1 VPEPSSTRFTPDRR
15 EFVKLA
21 VGGALGATAFLSS
34 SPTGSAALQD
44 NATGQT
50 TASLSTVVWQIGK
63 FDGSSYEFHLG
74 VPAEDPVFVV
84 GKSDP
89 AKEWYRSQSGTSN
102 GTTGFRAHPFTVK
115 FELPQAPQGLYTFRF
130 SLLVYGSRLPI
141 LKVDINGHIGQFFQH
156 PVLDYSA
163 TEWPGHFVPQM
174 SKASIRFDVP
184 TACLQQGTNTL
195 VLTAVDEPNK
205 RDDSQTT
212 EFTLGNSAIVYDA
225 LALEHDPSRTYASKE
240 VFAEV
245 LPTIFYKG
253 EGRSLV
259 ELVDVFVRYNEPP
272 HGRVTLA
279 LGANH
284 LTQELAE
291 GTEFGEQKLRFEVP
305 EFGAPTDAQVMV
317 SLNGRSRRFSVLA
330 KPAKKWNVFLVPHE
344 HLDIGYT
351 DYVPKVAEVQS
362 RSIDDAIDMI
372 HEQPDFRYTIDGYW
386 PVEQFMAGRSDAQR
400 REFLQLVREKKI
412 FVPAD
417 YANPYTGVAS
427 LEYLLRSF
435 YPSYKFNRENGGN
448 FNLSLVTDVPSQS
461 WSYPSIMASAG
472 LKYLM
477 LPSNSDLGPILL
489 YGRQNEK
496 SPFWWEGPDGQRVL
510 TWYSRMYYQIRS
522 LFSLPPKVESG
533 HDTLPIFLQAYAR
546 PDYKSDGVIVF
557 GSQVE
562 NTVLFRDQTSLANDW
577 NKVYAYPK
585 LKFSGVAEAMEYIG
599 GQIGDSIPVIRG
611 DGVGYWDGSEDTLI
625 REDEQ
630 RVLTTEKV
638 STIMALV
645 NPRLRP
651 DGPAMDQ
658 LWNRLL
664 RLEEHTSSGG
674 RSGTLRAAHTKAQM
688 TLESQRLMEHVLA
701 RAMSALGDSIQDPSG
716 TVIVFNSLNWQRS
729 KLVELTVG
737 WGMEL
742 VDRVTSQVVP
752 VEELSSF
759 KIGDNNTDR
768 WGAQL
773 RVGPDGKIPGRP
785 EGGPGTTL
793 RRIRFLATD
802 VPAIGYKCYALREGK
817 SSAPERAAVTG
828 QKTLENAYYRVLLDL
843 PSGAIASIFDKELNR
858 EMVDSSSPYR
868 FNQYVLATGTQ
879 DVFNR
884 RGVSTEIIPPPNL
897 ETHLSQGGRLI
908 SVSKNAFGTV
918 AQLESSAT
926 GAQKITTTIILFD
939 GQKRLEIANQ
949 VHREHVNGDSWA
961 YFAFPVAM
969 NRPEFRYEIQ
979 NGVVNPAKDTLPGAG
994 MEKFPVQH
1002 WVAIDQDDVTAAIVP
1017 IDAPLVAFGDI
1028 IRWVWP
1034 KEFGTRKAAIFSY
1047 LSGRSG
1053 GTDGLTS
1060 RYVFTSGRK
1069 LSPGVL
1075 SKLGWDAM
1083 SPFELDEIIE
1093 QDKIGNPT
1101 RPLDPAQGSF
1111 VQVDHPAVVL
1121 VTWKQA
1127 EDEKGTIMRFVET
1140 DGRPGTVNVS
1150 STIVNVEKGWLCN
1163 SVEENQEPLTISPH
1177 GFSFSVKS
1185 FGIVTVRL
1193 EGTPRLE
1200 QTLSPDRR
1208 N

>member
-1 VPEPSSTRFTPDRR
+1 
-15 EFVKLA
+15 LA

-34 SPTGSAALQD
+34 TPTASATVQE
-44 NATGQT
+44 NATGK
-50 TASLSTVVWQIGK
+50 TADSLSTVVWQIGK

-89 AKEWYRSQSGTSN
+89 AKDWYRSQSGTSN

-115 FELPQAPQGLYTFRF
+115 FELPQARQGLYTLKF

-141 LKVDINGHIGQFFQH
+141 LKVSINGHIGQFFQH

-174 SKASIRFDVP
+174 SKASITFDVP

-212 EFTLGNSAIVYDA
+212 EFTLGNSAMVYDA

-245 LPTIFYKG
+245 LPTIFFKG

-279 LGANH
+279 LGSNH

-305 EFGAPTDAQVMV
+305 EFDAPTDAQVTIL
-317 SLNGRSRRFSVLA
+317 LNGRSRRFSVQA

-372 HEQPDFRYTIDGYW
+372 REQPDFRYTIDGYW

-448 FNLSLVTDVPSQS
+448 FDLSLVTDVPSQS
-461 WSYPSIMASAG
+461 WSYPSVMASAG

-489 YGRQNEK
+489 YGRLNEK

-546 PDYKSDGVIVF
+546 PNYKSDGVIVF

-562 NTVLFRDQTSLANDW
+562 NTVLFRDQTSLASDW

-651 DGPAMDQ
+651 DRPAMDQ

-742 VDRVTSQVVP
+742 VDRVTGQVVP
-752 VEELSSF
+752 VEVLSSF

-793 RRIRFLATD
+793 RRVRFLATD
-802 VPAIGYKCYALREGK
+802 VPAVGYKCFALREGD
-817 SSAPERAAVTG
+817 SSSPERAAVTA
-828 QKTLENAYYRVLLDL
+828 QKTLENAYYRILLDL

-897 ETHLSQGGRLI
+897 ETHLSQGGRLV
-908 SVSKNAFGTV
+908 SVSKTAFGTV
-918 AQLESSAT
+918 AELESSAT

-939 GQKRLEIANQ
+939 GQKKLEIANQ

-979 NGVVNPAKDTLPGAG
+979 NGVVNPAKNTLPGAG

-1047 LSGRSG
+1047 LSGRTG
-1053 GTDGLTS
+1053 GSEGLTS

-1069 LSPGVL
+1069 LSPGAL

-1111 VQVDHPAVVL
+1111 VRVDHPAVVL
-1121 VTWKQA
+1121 VTWKLA

-1150 STIVNVEKGWLCN
+1150 STILNVERGWRCN
-1163 SVEENQEPLTISPH
+1163 SVEENQEPLTVSPH
-1177 GFSFSVKS
+1177 GFSFSVKP

-1193 EGTPRLE
+1193 EGTLR
-1200 QTLSPDRR
+1200 SDA
-1208 N
+1208 